1 MWPLIIH
8 ACNYNSCKSTYS
20 IIQSQA
26 MHVAR
31 YSETPNC
38 SPEEVKNKLQ
48 GYQNYI
54 REKYGQ
60 EYAADD
66 QEICLLYI
74 KSFEVSEYVR

>member
-1 MWPLIIH
+1 MVAFNIH
-8 ACNYNSCKSTYS
+8 ACNCKNSIS
-20 IIQSQA
+20 QSQTV
-26 MHVAR
+26 HVAC
-31 YSETPNC
+31 YSLNC

-74 KSFEVSEYVR
+74 KSFEVSEYVS